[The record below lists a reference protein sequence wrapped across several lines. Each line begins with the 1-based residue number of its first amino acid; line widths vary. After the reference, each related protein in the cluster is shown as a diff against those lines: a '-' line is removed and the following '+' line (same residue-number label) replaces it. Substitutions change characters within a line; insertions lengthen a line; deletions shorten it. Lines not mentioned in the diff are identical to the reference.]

1 MKAKHKVYFNLHKK
15 CLSVQYKGKVI
26 DHAKSICLKDV
37 EFKVSQAGR
46 ARVLREKR
54 KNVHAFVVGD
64 VSLNRPPMYY
74 LRKYS
79 DKYTEFERR
88 VTYNPYKYNSFVYSD
103 TFEPVYKVKWAGVI
117 NRDIFVLN

>member
-46 ARVLREKR
+46 SRVLREKR

-64 VSLNRPPMYY
+64 ISLNRPPMYY

-79 DKYTEFERR
+79 EKYTEFERK
-88 VTYNPYKYNSFVYSD
+88 VTYNPYKYNSFVYAD
-103 TFEPVYKVKWAGVI
+103 TEEPIKNADYVFIEGK
-117 NRDIFVLN
+117 DIFALN

>member
-88 VTYNPYKYNSFVYSD
+88 VTYNPYKYNSFVYAD
-103 TFEPVYKVKWAGVI
+103 TEEPIKTADYVFIEGK
-117 NRDIFVLN
+117 DIFALN

>member
-88 VTYNPYKYNSFVYSD
+88 VTYNPYKYKSFVYAD
-103 TFEPVYKVKWAGVI
+103 TEEPIKTADYVFIEGK
-117 NRDIFVLN
+117 NIFALN

>member
-46 ARVLREKR
+46 SRVLREKR

-64 VSLNRPPMYY
+64 ISLNRPPMYY
-74 LRKYS
+74 LNKYS
-79 DKYTEFERR
+79 EKYTEFERK
-88 VTYNPYKYNSFVYSD
+88 VTYNPYKYNSFVYAD
-103 TFEPVYKVKWAGVI
+103 TEEPIKNADYVFIEGKS
-117 NRDIFVLN
+117 IFALN

>member
-46 ARVLREKR
+46 SRVLREKR

-64 VSLNRPPMYY
+64 ISLNRPPMYY

-79 DKYTEFERR
+79 EKYTEFERR
-88 VTYNPYKYNSFVYSD
+88 VTYNPYKYNSFVYAD
-103 TFEPVYKVKWAGVI
+103 TEEPIKNADYVFIEGK
-117 NRDIFVLN
+117 DIFALN